1 MEDVLAVYERPY
13 DQTHPVICLDESPK
27 QLISEVR
34 TQGIDSHGN
43 RYEDYEYKR
52 AGVAELY
59 MIAEPKAGKR
69 EVMIGANQTAQQWAQ
84 VIAHIAEDL
93 YPQAARITIVEDNLA
108 AHRRAALYEIYPAA
122 RARQILDR
130 IEFVATPK
138 HESWLNI
145 AELEFSVLNRVGLAD
160 RIATVGELKKQID
173 AYLKH
178 KNGSSETVKWHFTAK
193 DARIKLHRLYPTF
206 SS

>member
-52 AGVAELY
+52 EGVAELY
-59 MIAEPKAGKR
+59 MIAEPKVGKR

-93 YPQAARITIVEDNLA
+93 YPQATRITIVEDNLA

-122 RARQILDR
+122 RARQMLDR

-138 HESWLNI
+138 HGSWLNI
-145 AELEFSVLNRVGLAD
+145 AELEFSILNRVGLAD
-160 RIATVGELKKQID
+160 RIATVAELEKQID
-173 AYLKH
+173 AYLKY
-178 KNGSSETVKWHFTAK
+178 KNATSETVKWQFTAK
-193 DARIKLHRLYPTF
+193 DARIKLHRLYPAF
-206 SS
+206 PS

>member
-13 DQTHPVICLDESPK
+13 DQAHPVICLDESPK

-34 TQGIDSHGN
+34 TQGIDDHGN

-52 AGVAELY
+52 EGVAELY

-69 EVMIGANQTAQQWAQ
+69 EVVIGENQTARQWAK
-84 VIAHIAEDL
+84 VIAHIADDL

-108 AHRRAALYEIYPAA
+108 AHRRAALYEIYPAE

-130 IEFVATPK
+130 IEFVSTPK
-138 HESWLNI
+138 HGSWLNI
-145 AELEFSVLNRVGLAD
+145 AELEFCVLNRVGLKD
-160 RIATVGELKKQID
+160 RIASVAELEKQIA

-178 KNGSSETVKWHFTAK
+178 KNGTDGAVKWQFKTK
-193 DARIKLHRLYPTF
+193 DARIKLHHLYPTLP
-206 SS
+206 S